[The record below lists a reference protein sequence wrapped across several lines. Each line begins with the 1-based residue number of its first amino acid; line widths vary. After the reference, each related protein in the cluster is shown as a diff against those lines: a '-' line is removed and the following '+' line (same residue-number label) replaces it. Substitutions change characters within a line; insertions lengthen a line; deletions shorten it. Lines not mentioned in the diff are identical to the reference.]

1 MVDISGDVDD
11 CYQKQLHYYQLGGGE
26 EKPLDTWGRRGGE
39 RERRGERKRGRE
51 GERERGRGEKEGTER
66 TNVGIKF
73 LLTICSF
80 ITNTFMF
87 PSPQHKTLIHPHN
100 APQCATIRH

>member
-39 RERRGERKRGRE
+39 GEEEREREEERGRE
-51 GERERGRGEKEGTER
+51 GERERGREEEER
-66 TNVGIKF
+66 KKV
-73 LLTICSF
+73 
-80 ITNTFMF
+80 
-87 PSPQHKTLIHPHN
+87 Q
-100 APQCATIRH
+100 R